1 MSKTNLPKV
10 STGSIFSKTS
20 TTQTVTKPPFLKT
33 KDFQEIQSDKRTESA
48 KPEIHVDP
56 NLYPNKKGHYKS
68 SDSAPHTADSSVTS
82 KISSIYIIL
91 ILFLSI
97 CE

>member
-1 MSKTNLPKV
+1 MSTTNLPKV
-10 STGSIFSKTS
+10 STESILSKTS

-33 KDFQEIQSDKRTESA
+33 KGFQEIQSDNRTESA

-56 NLYPNKKGHYKS
+56 NLFPNKKGYYKN

-82 KISSIYIIL
+82 KISSINVIMIL
-91 ILFLSI
+91 LLSI